1 MTQLCDGVES
11 GHHLPRPNRAVTD
24 RPPNPGMAPAEDAQ
38 ADAIVTRWYDLI
50 DRGRIAEACLL
61 FHADIE
67 WIEAEGSPYGAPG
80 TALVGVAE
88 IVNEVF
94 TPLARDWAELRILRD
109 EILPGQPVIVFAR
122 YVGIHR
128 ASGRRL
134 DAQVLHLWDIAAGRV
149 KRYRSYADTLAL
161 DNALHGGAAAGTG

>member
-1 MTQLCDGVES
+1 M
-11 GHHLPRPNRAVTD
+11 TD
-24 RPPNPGMAPAEDAQ
+24 RPPDHGIAPAENAQ
-38 ADAIVTRWYDLI
+38 AAAVVTQWYDLI
-50 DRGRIAEACLL
+50 DRGRTAEACRL

-88 IVNEVF
+88 IVSEVF
-94 TPLARDWAELRILRD
+94 TPLARDWAELRILR
-109 EILPGQPVIVFAR
+109 EQILPGQPVIVFAR
-122 YVGIHR
+122 YAGIHR

-149 KRYRSYADTLAL
+149 KRYRGYADTLAL
-161 DNALHGGAAAGTG
+161 NIALHGGASAGTP